1 MEKQGYLDE
10 IVSKVISRKFL
21 VWIIATILMFI
32 SLSTKFIVLSSSDWV
47 LVSMCYIAVQG
58 VQDVIKSWKGTGTS
72 VVSNVIQNV
81 ASSVS
86 NHNIDSKKSKELK
99 SKVKKEKKNEVEEQ
113 RPKTFGGVKSE

>member
-10 IVSKVISRKFL
+10 VVSKVISRKFL

-32 SLSTKFIVLSSSDWV
+32 SSATKFIVLTSSDWV

>member
-32 SLSTKFIVLSSSDWV
+32 SSATKFIVLTSSDWV

-58 VQDVIKSWKGTGTS
+58 VQDVIKVWKGRGS
-72 VVSNVIQNV
+72 NIISNVVQNV
-81 ASSVS
+81 ATSVS
-86 NHNIDSKKSKELK
+86 NHKVDSNKSE
-99 SKVKKEKKNEVEEQ
+99 KVKEKIKKTKLNEVEEQ
-113 RPKTFGGVKSE
+113 RPKTFGGIESE